1 MKKSA
6 LIVISLF
13 CLVLIASYAVAGTM
27 PKFAE
32 RQSVTFNKPMLL
44 GTTELP
50 AGNYTI
56 THEMQGDDHFMTFKQ
71 IDVRKD
77 KAASV
82 RVKCNLVPLTEKAK
96 RTEQRYV
103 SNAKNQNVL
112 SELTFKGDEAKHV
125 FETPSL

>member
-6 LIVISLF
+6 LIVISLL
-13 CLVLIASYAVAGTM
+13 CILIASYAVAGTM

-32 RQSVTFNKPMLL
+32 RQTITFNKPMVL

-71 IDVRKD
+71 TDVRKD

-96 RTEQRYV
+96 RSEQRYI

-125 FETPSL
+125 FETPTL

>member
-1 MKKSA
+1 MKKSS
-6 LIVISLF
+6 LIVISLL
-13 CLVLIASYAVAGTM
+13 CILIAGYAVAGTM

-32 RQSVTFNKPMLL
+32 KQTVTFNKPMVL

-50 AGNYTI
+50 AGNYSI
-56 THEMQGDDHFMTFKQ
+56 THEMQGDDHYMTFKQ
-71 IDVRKD
+71 TDVRKD

-96 RTEQRYV
+96 RSEQRYI

-125 FETPSL
+125 FETPAL